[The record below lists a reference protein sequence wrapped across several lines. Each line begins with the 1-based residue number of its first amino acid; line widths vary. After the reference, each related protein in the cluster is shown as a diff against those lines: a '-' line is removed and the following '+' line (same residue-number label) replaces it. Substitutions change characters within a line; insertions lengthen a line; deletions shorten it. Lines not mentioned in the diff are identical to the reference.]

1 LNCAPSHASNR
12 VNPAR
17 VAGSLPTQESI
28 VNLPAVPGRWAL
40 ASTVLC
46 LSASF
51 ACAQSAT
58 PAQDSIQGSEAAAPL
73 QLEMPAQ
80 PVTATLPEETSDNAV
95 VDAQD
100 SAASER
106 KRGPEVHGSVT
117 AGIGYSS
124 GYGTTTF
131 EAADFDI
138 SGQSDSGRD
147 VGVRIHVEQSKGLGY
162 GPYGGYYPVR

>member
-1 LNCAPSHASNR
+1 MK
-12 VNPAR
+12 V
-17 VAGSLPTQESI
+17 
-28 VNLPAVPGRWAL
+28 PAVPGRWAL

-46 LSASF
+46 LSASV
-51 ACAQSAT
+51 AYAQSAAPT
-58 PAQDSIQGSEAAAPL
+58 QNSVQSSQSTAPL
-73 QLEMPAQ
+73 QLEVPAQ
-80 PVTATLPEETSDNAV
+80 PVIAESPAEASDNAI

-106 KRGPEVHGSVT
+106 KRGPEVHGAVT

-147 VGVRIHVEQSKGLGY
+147 YGVRIHLQQSKGPGY

>member
-1 LNCAPSHASNR
+1 MQAT
-12 VNPAR
+12 
-17 VAGSLPTQESI
+17 VAL
-28 VNLPAVPGRWAL
+28 L
-40 ASTVLC
+40 STALC
-46 LSASF
+46 LCAGL
-51 ACAQSAT
+51 ANAQSAA
-58 PAQDSIQGSEAAAPL
+58 PATEPASQAAATPL
-73 QLEMPAQ
+73 QLQVPTQ
-80 PVTATLPEETSDNAV
+80 PINVTAPAEASDNAA

-100 SAASER
+100 SAGDDTR
-106 KRGPEVHGSVT
+106 HGPQVHGSVT

-147 VGVRIHVEQSKGLGY
+147 YGVRIHLQQSKGPGY

>member
-1 LNCAPSHASNR
+1 LNYAPSRASNR
-12 VNPAR
+12 GYPAR
-17 VAGSLPTQESI
+17 IAGSLRTKESI
-28 VNLPAVPGRWAL
+28 VIVPALPGRLAV
-40 ASTVLC
+40 ASTVLY
-46 LSASF
+46 LSAG
-51 ACAQSAT
+51 AYAQSAT
-58 PAQDSIQGSEAAAPL
+58 PTQDSVQGGPPTPL
-73 QLEMPAQ
+73 QLEVPTQ
-80 PVTATLPEETSDNAV
+80 PVIAASPAGTSDNAV

-106 KRGPEVHGSVT
+106 KRRPEVHGSVT

-124 GYGTTTF
+124 GFGTTTF

-147 VGVRIHVEQSKGLGY
+147 YGVRIHVEQSKGPGY

>member
-1 LNCAPSHASNR
+1 MK
-12 VNPAR
+12 V
-17 VAGSLPTQESI
+17 
-28 VNLPAVPGRWAL
+28 PAVPGRWAL

-46 LSASF
+46 LNVSVAY
-51 ACAQSAT
+51 AQSAT
-58 PAQDSIQGSEAAAPL
+58 PTHDSVLGSQPAAPL
-73 QLEMPAQ
+73 QLEVPAQ
-80 PVTATLPEETSDNAV
+80 PVVAESPAEASDNAV

-147 VGVRIHVEQSKGLGY
+147 YGVRIHLQQSKGPGY

>member
-1 LNCAPSHASNR
+1 MKVL
-12 VNPAR
+12 
-17 VAGSLPTQESI
+17 
-28 VNLPAVPGRWAL
+28 AVPGHIAL
-40 ASTVLC
+40 VSAVLC
-46 LSASF
+46 LCAGLAS
-51 ACAQSAT
+51 AQSAT
-58 PAQDSIQGSEAAAPL
+58 SAQDSAQSAPSAAPL
-73 QLEMPAQ
+73 QLHVPAQ
-80 PVTATLPEETSDNAV
+80 PVVAESPAETSDNAI

-106 KRGPEVHGSVT
+106 KRGPEVHGAVT

-147 VGVRIHVEQSKGLGY
+147 YGVRIHLQQSKGPGY

>member
-1 LNCAPSHASNR
+1 MRL
-12 VNPAR
+12 
-17 VAGSLPTQESI
+17 QESI
-28 VNLPAVPGRWAL
+28 VEVLAVRGRLAL

-46 LSASF
+46 LGASI
-51 ACAQSAT
+51 AYAQSAT
-58 PAQDSIQGSEAAAPL
+58 PTQNSVQGSQPTAPL
-73 QLEMPAQ
+73 QLEVPAQ
-80 PVTATLPEETSDNAV
+80 PVVAASPAETSDNAV

-106 KRGPEVHGSVT
+106 KHGPEVHGSVT

-124 GYGTTTF
+124 GFGTTTF

-147 VGVRIHVEQSKGLGY
+147 YGVRIHLQQSKGPGY
-162 GPYGGYYPVR
+162 GPYGEYYGIR